1 MAVCFRSLSGVQRTH
16 LEGIFP
22 HFGWSCFEVSA
33 VTYANPLPIFGTVNF
48 YKGHILT
55 RSYCIAPSLL
65 SADFRQLSQ
74 QIQAVEAAGGDW
86 IHIDIMDGHFVP
98 NMSMGIKSVEACR
111 QVTQC
116 PIDVH
121 LMVREPEKF
130 IGIFARA
137 GADHL
142 TVHVE
147 ATSQIHRVLQHIR
160 ELGCKPGITL
170 NPGTPASHLD
180 PILHMVDLV
189 LVMTVNP
196 GYGGQQFLPE
206 TLPKIQA
213 IRQKLDEVN
222 PSAMIEVDGGIAADT
237 LPGVLAAGAQVFVA
251 GNAIFNH
258 PGGITAGIKALKDQL
273 PG

>member
-1 MAVCFRSLSGVQRTH
+1 M
-16 LEGIFP
+16 
-22 HFGWSCFEVSA
+22 
-33 VTYANPLPIFGTVNF
+33 
-48 YKGHILT
+48 T
-55 RSYCIAPSLL
+55 RLYFIAPSLL
-65 SADFRQLSQ
+65 SADFSKLGQ
-74 QIQAVEAAGGDW
+74 QIKEVEHGGGDW
-86 IHIDIMDGHFVP
+86 IHVDIMDGHFVP
-98 NMSMGIKSVEACR
+98 NMSMGIKTVETCS
-111 QVTQC
+111 QVTQR

-130 IGIFARA
+130 IEIYSQA
-137 GADHL
+137 GANHL

-147 ATSQIHRVLQHIR
+147 ATNQIHRVLQRIR
-160 ELGCKPGITL
+160 ELGCSPGITL
-170 NPGTPASHLD
+170 NPGTPAWLLD

-213 IRQKLDEVN
+213 IRKKLDEVN
-222 PSAMIEVDGGIAADT
+222 PSALIEVDGGIAAATMPD
-237 LPGVLAAGAQVFVA
+237 VLTAGAQVFVA

-258 PGGITAGIKALKDQL
+258 PSGITAGIQALKEQL